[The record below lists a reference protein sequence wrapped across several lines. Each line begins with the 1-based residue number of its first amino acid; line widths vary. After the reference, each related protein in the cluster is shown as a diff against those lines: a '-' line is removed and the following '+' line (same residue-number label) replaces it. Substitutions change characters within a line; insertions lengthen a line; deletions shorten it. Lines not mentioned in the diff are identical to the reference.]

1 MKEVSAP
8 LTTHE
13 PNPCNWRFLQAAAVL
28 LFLFLTAGLNAAVAA
43 NLLTNPGFE
52 SGITGWSG
60 VVRGSTVS
68 IVTNASVAHSGS
80 NYISCTGLSTGWASA
95 SQGDAQGGYSTGV
108 SLPISDAKFY
118 KLSAYVKVPGA
129 STTPQVIAL
138 RYRFE
143 PSASRVDVGTKT
155 ISTEDWTLLES
166 GWLSP
171 AAGDTFVSY
180 WEVHSNTNGIT
191 FYADDCALD
200 ESAPLV
206 LTGRVVDSGGAGVD
220 NATVSATSTGYSSPS
235 TVTAGG
241 GYYTLS
247 VPPGTYTV
255 AANTPGYKGSTVVPV
270 SASPTS
276 APNIVLGVDPDYDP
290 DLVFSLRSSAI
301 GASGPWPASC
311 PAGTSLTRI
320 GAPAVETIRGQQWEK
335 NGFATGDGFRFTPAH
350 GVSIPCS
357 GATVV
362 AVVKHIQTSQTW
374 WSSIVNCFYN
384 SLMLNVRNTDGRIQ
398 AAINS
403 NPGDPMFDGPIL
415 ADGQEAVIS
424 AVVQPDGTIKV
435 YLNGVGTALTKPASS
450 FTEITAGGTGSFTY
464 GQDIDVG
471 RNDPDAWTTFSG
483 DIGDVYLYKVA
494 LTDAKRT
501 ALEASLLSKFS
512 INTSVYTITASVSG
526 SGGTISPSGAV
537 GVPGGTNKTFT
548 FTPQDVHHAIKS
560 VVVDGVDQGPIAT
573 YTFTNVLANGHT
585 IVASFRA
592 VPTTI
597 VSGRVTDGTNGIMGA
612 TVYFKSTANASV
624 APDFTTS
631 TTTYDGNYSVAML
644 PGSWYVA
651 AGANQ
656 FDTSADSPI
665 VLGSLPATLNF
676 ALTKQASAMQ
686 PMLVSKGAGAART
699 DLSGMVGYSFTT
711 GANPINVT
719 KLGFVDWE
727 GDGLVSDH
735 SIGIW
740 QGTDMVSSATI
751 SAGTGAP
758 KVGDFRYADANP
770 VLTLEPYTTY
780 VIGADVIASGDKWP
794 DTADSPGLGMPDF
807 GGITALAS
815 RRHDT
820 SEFVQPEIV
829 WVSGQV
835 GAACNL
841 IGQVVPLPSVKVK
854 GVVKDAFGIGI
865 NNAVVQIGGIGSS
878 ATVTD
883 ANGKYEFF
891 DVPIGSSEEVYA
903 DGLGYADNTTTIDTS
918 GAATVPVVK
927 DITLTGKVETGVI
940 TNGGFENGL
949 APWYISG
956 GSQEVGVTNVDKYSG
971 SYAGYFKST
980 AALWYDSFLWYD
992 LPVVAGSTYNVY
1004 FKLKT
1009 NSPVGQCGFDFLD
1022 ANGGEAPWWGYAG
1035 GLYAGANWMYT
1046 TVPGKWEQALNYR
1059 SWDDGSHTVGVRMTP
1074 PDGTATVRIVAGL
1087 GPDAAGEIL
1096 YIDDVVI
1103 DRVGPDAAPGPFTIG
1118 DVVNSL
1124 RWAGGLA
1131 MVPQNNLTRYDVV
1144 ANGRVDMADAL
1155 RIARKVAGV
1164 DTNP

>member
-1 MKEVSAP
+1 MKKVFAP
-8 LTTHE
+8 LTTHD
-13 PNPCNWRFLQAAAVL
+13 PNPCIWRFLRATVAL
-28 LFLFLTAGLNAAVAA
+28 LFLFVTAGIGAAFGA

-60 VVRGSTVS
+60 VVRGATVS
-68 IVTNASVAHSGS
+68 VVTNASAAHGGS
-80 NYISCTGLSTGWASA
+80 NYVSATGLSTGWASV
-95 SQGDAQGGYSTGV
+95 SQGDALGGYSTGV
-108 SLPISDAKFY
+108 SLPVSDAKFY

-129 STTPQVIAL
+129 STTPQAMSL

-143 PSASRVDVGTKT
+143 PSGSRVDVGTKSV
-155 ISTEDWTLLES
+155 STEDWTLLES

-171 AAGDTFVSY
+171 AAGDIYVSY
-180 WEVHSNTNGIT
+180 WEIHSNTNGIT
-191 FYADDCALD
+191 FYADDCAL
-200 ESAPLV
+200 EEAAPLV
-206 LTGRVVDSGGAGVD
+206 LNGRVVDSGGAGVD
-220 NATVSATSTGYSSPS
+220 NATASATSPGYSSPS
-235 TVTAGG
+235 TVTSGG
-241 GYYTLS
+241 GYYTMS

-255 AANTPGYKGSTVVPV
+255 SANTPGFKGSCVVTV
-270 SASPTS
+270 SASPTT
-276 APNIVLGVDPDYDP
+276 APNIVLAVDPDYDP
-290 DLVFSLRSSAI
+290 DLVFSLRSSAL

-320 GAPAVETIRGQQWEK
+320 GAPTVETIRGQQWAK
-335 NGFATGDGFRFTPAH
+335 NSFATGDGYRFTPAH

-362 AVVKHIQTSQTW
+362 AVVKHIRTAETW

-384 SLMLNVRNTDGRIQ
+384 ALMLNVRNTDGRIQ
-398 AAINS
+398 ATINDW
-403 NPGDPMFDGPIL
+403 PGADQYDGPTL

-450 FTEITAGGTGSFTY
+450 YTEITAGGTGSFTY

-471 RNDPDAWTTFSG
+471 RNDPDAWTTFNG

-494 LTDAKRT
+494 LSDTKRA

-512 INTSVYTITASVSG
+512 INTNVYTIAASVSG
-526 SGGTISPSGAV
+526 SGGTISPAGAV
-537 GVPGGTNKTFT
+537 GVPAGTDKTFVM
-548 FTPQDVHHAIKS
+548 TPQDVHYTVKS
-560 VVVDGVDQGPIAT
+560 VVVDGVDQGPIT
-573 YTFTNVLANGHT
+573 SYTFKNVLDNSHS
-585 IVASFRA
+585 IVASFKG
-592 VPTTI
+592 VPTTV

-612 TVYFKSTANASV
+612 TVYFKSSANASV
-624 APDFTTS
+624 APNFTTS
-631 TTTYDGNYSVAML
+631 TTTYDGNYSVAVL

-651 AGANQ
+651 AGANLY
-656 FDTSADSPI
+656 DTSADVAV
-665 VLGSLPATLNF
+665 VLGSIPATLNF
-676 ALTKQASAMQ
+676 TLTKQASSLQ
-686 PMLVSKGAGAART
+686 PMLVSKGLGAART
-699 DLSGMVGYSFTT
+699 DLSGMVGYTFTT
-711 GANPINVT
+711 SANPIKVT

-727 GDGLVSDH
+727 GDGFLTDH

-740 QGTDMVSSATI
+740 QGNDLVSSATVT
-751 SAGTGAP
+751 AGTSAT

-770 VLTLEPYTTY
+770 ALTLEPYTTY
-780 VIGADVIASGDKWP
+780 VIGANVISSGDKWP

-807 GGITALAS
+807 SGITGLAS

-820 SEFVQPEIV
+820 EEFVLPEIV

-841 IGQVVPLPSVKVK
+841 IGQVEPAPSVKVK
-854 GVVKDAFGIGI
+854 GVVKDAFGVGI
-865 NNAVVQIGGIGSS
+865 NNAVVQIGGIGSV

-883 ANGKYEFF
+883 ANGKYQLF
-891 DVPIGSSEEVYA
+891 DVPIGSAEEVYA
-903 DGLGYADNTTTIDTS
+903 DGLGYADNTSTVDTS
-918 GAATVPVVK
+918 TAATVPVVK

-949 APWYISG
+949 SPWYLSG
-956 GSQEVGVTNVDKYSG
+956 GSQQVGVTNVEKYSG
-971 SYAGYFKST
+971 SYAGYWKST
-980 AALWYDSFLWYD
+980 AALWYDSYLWYD
-992 LPVVAGSTYNVY
+992 LPVIAGSTYNVY

-1009 NSPVGQCGFDFLD
+1009 DAPVGQCGFDFLD

-1046 TVPGKWEQALNYR
+1046 TVPGKWEQVLNYR
-1059 SWDDGSHTVGVRMTP
+1059 SWDDGLHTVGVRMTP
-1074 PDGTATVRIVAGL
+1074 PDGTVSIRIVAGL
-1087 GPDAAGEIL
+1087 GPDAVGQVL

-1118 DVVNSL
+1118 DVVGCL
-1124 RWAGGLA
+1124 RWAGGLS

-1144 ANGRVDMADAL
+1144 ANGRVDVADAL

-1164 DTNP
+1164 DANP